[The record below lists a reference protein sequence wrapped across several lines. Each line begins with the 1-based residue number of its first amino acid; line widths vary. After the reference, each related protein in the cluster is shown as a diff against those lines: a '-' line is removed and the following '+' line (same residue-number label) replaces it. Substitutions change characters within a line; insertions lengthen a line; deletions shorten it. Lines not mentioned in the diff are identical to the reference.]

1 ADVVAALFLQGQMFS
16 QEQKRA
22 DFEYYDPLTTGDST
36 LSSVVQSIVAAEVGY
51 RDLALEYFYSGLF
64 VDLADLHGNAADGVH
79 VASTGG
85 VWNALVYGFGGM
97 RDHNGTVTFDPRL
110 PVDWPLLTFR
120 VQVRGSRLLVEVD
133 HERITFTLRD
143 GGFTEVS
150 VRGRR
155 VTVSESGPT
164 VVELDGQGPVI
175 LGRLG
180 SLPLVGSSNEHEMVY
195 TAGVPD
201 PDRGRRRR
209 ALRS

>member
-1 ADVVAALFLQGQMFS
+1 
-16 QEQKRA
+16 
-22 DFEYYDPLTTGDST
+22 
-36 LSSVVQSIVAAEVGY
+36 VGY
-51 RDLALEYFYSGLF
+51 RDLALEYFHAGLF

-97 RDHNGTVTFDPRL
+97 RDHNGTLTFDPRL
-110 PVDWPLLTFR
+110 PTDWPRLTFR
-120 VQVRGSRLLVEVD
+120 LQVRGSRLLVEVER
-133 HERITFTLRD
+133 ERISFTLCEGD
-143 GGFTEVS
+143 ALEVS
-150 VRGRR
+150 VRGQR
-155 VTVSESGPT
+155 VTVTEAGPV

-201 PDRGRRRR
+201 PDRARRRR
-209 ALRS
+209 GSRS